1 MLCYHCFTALL
12 PLPWLPWKDE
22 QNRSGQSQCPRIEGK
37 EARGERQQCCS
48 SAQRGVGA
56 TAPEMSSPCNPSIPR
71 AFLGQ
76 LQRLPR
82 ELADPAKPSWSR
94 GCAGGRE
101 LRSLCLHESSLT
113 ARDSWKPQHWWLAV
127 MCCAAGNNS
136 SDLAGTGHRWG
147 SRSGPGARTLHA
159 LPWVMH
165 PRDRSPL
172 TGAGLALCDSGATP
186 VQRGESGPAARARTA
201 ASPENV
207 RFLLCLLSTACVRE
221 RFRGY
226 LGALTA
232 IPSSVQLLAH
242 PA

>member
-22 QNRSGQSQCPRIEGK
+22 PNRSGQSQCPRIEGK

-76 LQRLPR
+76 LQWLPR

-101 LRSLCLHESSLT
+101 LQSLRLHESSLT
-113 ARDSWKPQHWWLAV
+113 ARDSWKPQHLWLAV

-147 SRSGPGARTLHA
+147 SRSGPGARTPHPLR
-159 LPWVMH
+159 WVIH

-172 TGAGLALCDSGATP
+172 TRAGLAFWGSGATP
-186 VQRGESGPAARARTA
+186 AQGESQAQPLELAQPLLLRT
-201 ASPENV
+201 
-207 RFLLCLLSTACVRE
+207 
-221 RFRGY
+221 
-226 LGALTA
+226 
-232 IPSSVQLLAH
+232 
-242 PA
+242 